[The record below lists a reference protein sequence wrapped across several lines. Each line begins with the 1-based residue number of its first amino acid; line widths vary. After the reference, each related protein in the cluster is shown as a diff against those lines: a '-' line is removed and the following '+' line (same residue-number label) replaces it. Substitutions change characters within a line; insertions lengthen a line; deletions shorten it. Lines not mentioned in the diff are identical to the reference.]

1 MSCEEQI
8 DKLASCSTE
17 QLREQWTQLY
27 GLAPLPRI
35 SKELLMRGIAYR
47 LQENE
52 YGGLSPQT
60 LQRIAK
66 LGKEFQKS
74 GQIAPAS
81 VRAGTRLIREWKG
94 KTHEVE
100 VLKDGYAWS
109 GKRYRSLS
117 EIARA
122 ITGTRWSGPRFFG
135 TEIRNE

>member
-8 DKLASCSTE
+8 DKLVSCSTE
-17 QLREQWTQLY
+17 ELRKQWTQLY
-27 GLAPLPRI
+27 GHAPFPRI
-35 SKELLMRGIAYR
+35 SKELLVRGIAYR

-52 YGGLSPQT
+52 HGRLSPET
-60 LQRIAK
+60 LQRIVK
-66 LGKEFQKS
+66 LGRELHIS
-74 GQIAPAS
+74 GQINPTHIK
-81 VRAGTRLIREWKG
+81 AGTKLIREWKG

-100 VLKDGYAWS
+100 ILKDGFTWA

-135 TEIRNE
+135 TEIK